1 MTAATPRPPP
11 ENESAGASGEEHG
24 VAFQD
29 GEDIQDSE
37 HDRAPQDGYAAADL
51 LDDDL
56 TPAQILLRR
65 EIPAALA
72 AVTPPLDMFHVIEQ
86 GARDLAIHVRHGGI
100 DYYEAEEGL
109 LALAEARGLQTD
121 IGQTAVEVAIFRGL
135 RGATNGHDEP
145 PPADDLGDYYS
156 QADGTGEPA
165 EPIAQAFTTPLDWPD
180 EPPPRTSWAV
190 HNLIPRGDVSSLGG
204 DGGSGKTQAALQLS
218 TAMARGAPDWLG
230 YVLEPGPVV
239 SLSAEEPKDEIRRRT
254 ARDGARHGFTRRDLK
269 GLHFWF
275 PSDFA
280 DCTFA
285 IPGPGGVM
293 NGTPL
298 FRSIERAVI
307 ELRPSLVV
315 LDNVAAVFAGNQNDR
330 VMVRTFVNL
339 FRGMARA
346 SGAAVLLLDHPSLSG
361 MQSGT
366 GRGGN
371 MDWRNSVRSAL
382 HLRAADDKADA
393 DRGCRVLE
401 HVKSNYAPLAAPL
414 RLEWVDGVLAIEGT
428 AAPHQ
433 RAAQDA
439 LADGKFLELL
449 AQHIQLGIDVGQS
462 EGRNYAPKVFSASPD
477 GGGFTSRGFAT
488 VMHRLLVTGRIEIEE
503 NGPPS
508 KRRKRLV
515 MAGQGRTK

>member
-11 ENESAGASGEEHG
+11 ENETAGASAEAHG
-24 VAFQD
+24 AAFQSA
-29 GEDIQDSE
+29 EDFQDSD
-37 HDRAPQDGYAAADL
+37 HDEIL
-51 LDDDL
+51 S
-56 TPAQILLRR
+56 PAEILLRR
-65 EIPAALA
+65 EIPNALA
-72 AVTPPLDMFHVIEQ
+72 TATTPLEMLRVLGK
-86 GARDLAIHVRHGGI
+86 GARDLAIHVRHGGL
-100 DYYEAEEGL
+100 DYYEIERAL
-109 LALAEARGLQTD
+109 LDLAEARGLQAD
-121 IGQTAVEVAIFRGL
+121 LGLHVVELTIVRGL
-135 RGATNGHDEP
+135 RGSTNGGEP
-145 PPADDLGDYYS
+145 PPPAGQDYDFP
-156 QADGTGEPA
+156 ADGAGEHGEP
-165 EPIAQAFTTPLDWPD
+165 ISQAFTTPLDWPD

-190 HNLIPRGDVSSLGG
+190 HNLLPRGDVSSLGG

-230 YVLEPGPVV
+230 YVIEPGPVV
-239 SLSAEEPKDEIRRRT
+239 SLSAEEPKDEIRRRV

-269 GLHFWF
+269 DLHFWF

-361 MQSGT
+361 LTNGT

-382 HLRAADDKADA
+382 HLRAVDDRADA

-477 GGGFTSRGFAT
+477 SGGFTSRGFAT
-488 VMHRLLVTGRIEIEE
+488 VMHRLLVAGRIEIEE